1 MWHGLELERGN
12 MYHKIR
18 FTSKEHGN
26 TAGLVLTAAQ
36 IKQPI
41 TKLSRLFPTSE
52 FRKMVTLQVSP
63 AYKTWDEAF
72 AHQF

>member
-1 MWHGLELERGN
+1 

-26 TAGLVLTAAQ
+26 TAGLVLTTAQ
-36 IKQPI
+36 AKQSVE
-41 TKLSRLFPTSE
+41 KLSRLFPTSE
-52 FRKMVTLQVSP
+52 FRKMVTLQVSR

-72 AHQF
+72 RTVQVLVGSPWLSR